1 LPAILSWEVASF
13 LDGVPS
19 LKYRTVF
26 ATIFAAGLH
35 ISEAVALTI
44 KDIESE
50 RMVIHIRQ
58 GNCIQQSDMPIRIPS
73 VAIPMN
79 TASSVSI
86 GPYRASARRT
96 SGG

>member
-1 LPAILSWEVASF
+1 LPAILSWDEVASF
-13 LDGVPS
+13 LNGVPS

-26 ATIFAAGLH
+26 ATIFAAGLR

-58 GNCIQQSDMPIRIPS
+58 RKCIQQTGR
-73 VAIPMN
+73 
-79 TASSVSI
+79 
-86 GPYRASARRT
+86 
-96 SGG
+96 SGFPA